1 MSLTFILGCRELIT
15 TKSKSNSHMWGCNYH
30 SLENTAKKIQHRRK
44 VNYIKIILLKV
55 YLVKLSEPS
64 SNFSEEDEKNS

>member
-1 MSLTFILGCRELIT
+1 M
-15 TKSKSNSHMWGCNYH
+15 
-30 SLENTAKKIQHRRK
+30 QHRRK
-44 VNYIKIILLKV
+44 VNYVKIILLKV

>member
-1 MSLTFILGCRELIT
+1 MSLATILGCCELIT
-15 TKSKSNSHMWGCNYH
+15 TKSKSNSHMWGYNYH
-30 SLENTAKKIQHRRK
+30 SLEKTAKKIQHRRK
-44 VNYIKIILLKV
+44 VNYVKIILLKV